1 MSESGPIKDVSQ
13 IIRCDEVEGSKRQ
26 MRATEFFNGKR
37 YTAKDIKIIDG
48 VLLSNAFGFG

>member
-1 MSESGPIKDVSQ
+1 VSESGPIKDVSQ